1 MLKALTFVVS
11 AENHPDLPARTV
23 KLFHRLAIPVHGFTT
38 RRPRN
43 SPRMRMTIEVL
54 ADPLQSGRIA
64 ANLSKIVH
72 VLSVTTEGD
81 ARPVPPGTN
90 GRKR

>member
-1 MLKALTFVVS
+1 
-11 AENHPDLPARTV
+11 
-23 KLFHRLAIPVHGFTT
+23 
-38 RRPRN
+38 
-43 SPRMRMTIEVL
+43 MRMTIEVL

-81 ARPVPPGTN
+81 AGPIPPGTN
-90 GRKR
+90 GRRR